1 MESNINSSI
10 SLVSHIHGTTADF
23 LIKELAAQGFD
34 DFATSHGNILFQL
47 SLNTQM
53 TMGELSR
60 KINRDK
66 STTTVLVRKLMKEG
80 YVEEKPSAEDKR
92 SKLITLTAKGMQYEK
107 VTSNISKQLLDT
119 FYKGFTEEEK
129 LQFLGYLERIH
140 ENFNTEN

>member
-1 MESNINSSI
+1 MESNTNSSI
-10 SLVSHIHGTTADF
+10 SLVSHIHGTTVDF
-23 LIKELAAQGFD
+23 LTKELAAQGFD

-80 YVEEKPSAEDKR
+80 YVEEKTSAEDKR

>member
-1 MESNINSSI
+1 MERNINSSI

-23 LIKELAAQGFD
+23 LTKELAAQGFD

-140 ENFNTEN
+140 ENFNREN

>member
-10 SLVSHIHGTTADF
+10 SLVSHIHGITADF
-23 LIKELAAQGFD
+23 LTKELAAQGFD

>member
-1 MESNINSSI
+1 MERNINSSI

-23 LIKELAAQGFD
+23 LTKELAAQGFD
-34 DFATSHGNILFQL
+34 DFATSHGNMLFQL

>member
-1 MESNINSSI
+1 MERNINSSI

-23 LIKELAAQGFD
+23 LTKELAAQGFD

-53 TMGELSR
+53 TMGDLSR

>member
-1 MESNINSSI
+1 
-10 SLVSHIHGTTADF
+10 
-23 LIKELAAQGFD
+23 
-34 DFATSHGNILFQL
+34 
-47 SLNTQM
+47 M
-53 TMGELSR
+53 T
-60 KINRDK
+60 
-66 STTTVLVRKLMKEG
+66 
-80 YVEEKPSAEDKR
+80 SAEDKR